1 MTQRSFPVSL
11 EDLLF
16 KLIKLQ
22 RQVLD
27 HEDEGER
34 KVFNRMLDKQ
44 VMEISGKIVT
54 YLERRLFFY
63 GSNPVKTVLRSL
75 PNLSVPRYYNYG
87 FAYHNEDK
95 MKDLIHRTQCLL
107 DPENFKHPRLP
118 PHKEYIVAL

>member
-87 FAYHNEDK
+87 LAYHNEDK